1 MDRDTIRRMD
11 PELYQ
16 EKLEDAVMDDVACI
30 LNVNKGHSSVLHAGQ
45 SMNDMISRLIREE
58 KQAVSS
64 FYNSDSLIEN
74 LQDAVYFQARNISDW
89 ISSNRIDYDNLKN
102 YQEIAFSMHM
112 ADESIGQ
119 GVLKNGKIMES
130 SEMIIVLQRDISGES
145 PFGFFVKTAY
155 VDVQNEK
162 SVEIGKIDLNK
173 FIQKDMHFDS
183 DIQRTYFTI
192 RNKYPSEN
200 IQLKT
205 RNGQEF
211 IQIAKSI
218 DNGKII
224 AYIDKDSFV
233 IKKYED
239 NKCQKI
245 SLGKCILD
253 HPEMAN
259 IITDVKNQ
267 SNIYEQEI
275 YKSKEDVLH

>member
-1 MDRDTIRRMD
+1 
-11 PELYQ
+11 
-16 EKLEDAVMDDVACI
+16 
-30 LNVNKGHSSVLHAGQ
+30 
-45 SMNDMISRLIREE
+45 
-58 KQAVSS
+58 
-64 FYNSDSLIEN
+64 
-74 LQDAVYFQARNISDW
+74 
-89 ISSNRIDYDNLKN
+89 
-102 YQEIAFSMHM
+102 
-112 ADESIGQ
+112 
-119 GVLKNGKIMES
+119 
-130 SEMIIVLQRDISGES
+130 
-145 PFGFFVKTAY
+145 
-155 VDVQNEK
+155 
-162 SVEIGKIDLNK
+162 
-173 FIQKDMHFDS
+173 MHFDS

>member
-89 ISSNRIDYDNLKN
+89 ISSNRIDYDNPKN

-211 IQIAKSI
+211 IQS
-218 DNGKII
+218 
-224 AYIDKDSFV
+224 
-233 IKKYED
+233 
-239 NKCQKI
+239 
-245 SLGKCILD
+245 
-253 HPEMAN
+253 
-259 IITDVKNQ
+259 
-267 SNIYEQEI
+267 
-275 YKSKEDVLH
+275 